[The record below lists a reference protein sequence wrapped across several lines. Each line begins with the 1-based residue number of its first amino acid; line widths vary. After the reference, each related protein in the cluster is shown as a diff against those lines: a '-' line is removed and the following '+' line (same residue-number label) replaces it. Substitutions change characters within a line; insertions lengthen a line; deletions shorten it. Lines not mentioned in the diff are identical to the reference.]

1 MKSCK
6 TMTLRGSWEQEA
18 NKVGT
23 QHRILSYESPD
34 RTKAWKLKEAWI
46 FPATV
51 GTWDITVSRD
61 SWIQGYSLL
70 ETDIAE
76 ITMNE
81 IHSVDD
87 NRNLAWG
94 EHYYEIAPNGV
105 SPANGFLI
113 SRAKGIIDGNE
124 LLHDEDRIITNDL
137 FCRITWFHV
146 HDDDLGPIT
155 WNYYVVLEEV
165 EISPTEGILQQLK
178 GIAQSI
184 DS

>member
-1 MKSCK
+1 MKCK
-6 TMTLRGSWEQEA
+6 TMTLRGTWTQEP

-34 RTKAWKLKEAWI
+34 RTKAWKLKDCWI
-46 FPATV
+46 FPKTV
-51 GTWDITVSRD
+51 AEYDMTFGRD
-61 SWIQGYSLL
+61 AWLQGFSLL
-70 ETDIAE
+70 ETDIAD
-76 ITMNE
+76 ITMAD

-94 EHYYEIAPNGV
+94 EHSYQMFNNAL
-105 SPANGFLI
+105 SPSNGFLI
-113 SRAKGIIDGNE
+113 SGWKGQIDGNK

-137 FCRITWFHV
+137 FCRVTWFHV
-146 HDDDLGPIT
+146 HDDQVGNIE
-155 WNYYVVLEEV
+155 WNYYVVLEEI

>member
-1 MKSCK
+1 MKCK
-6 TMTLRGSWEQEA
+6 TMTLRGSWMQGP

-23 QHRILSYESPD
+23 QHNILSYESPD
-34 RTKAWKLKEAWI
+34 RTRAWKLKDAWI
-46 FPATV
+46 FPASV
-51 GTWDITVSRD
+51 GEFDITIGRD
-61 SWIQGYSLL
+61 ERVMGFSLL
-70 ETDIAE
+70 ETDIA
-76 ITMNE
+76 TLQMSE
-81 IHSVDD
+81 IHSVND

-94 EHYYEIAPNGV
+94 EHAYELSPNPSAAG
-105 SPANGFLI
+105 NGFLW
-113 SRAKGIIDGNE
+113 SGYEGIDRNK

-137 FCRITWFHV
+137 FCRISWFSGHS
-146 HDDDLGPIT
+146 DELGEIE

>member
-6 TMTLRGSWEQEA
+6 TMTLRGSWLQEA
-18 NKVGT
+18 NKVGD

-34 RTKAWKLKEAWI
+34 RSKAWKLKDAWI
-46 FPATV
+46 FPAKVATYDVTV
-51 GTWDITVSRD
+51 ERD
-61 SWIQGYSLL
+61 EFIQGFSLL
-70 ETDIAE
+70 ETDIAD
-76 ITMNE
+76 ITMDQ

-94 EHYYEIAPNGV
+94 EHSYKLTTNTA
-105 SPANGFLI
+105 SPSNCYLFSGYQ
-113 SRAKGIIDGNE
+113 GILRNE

-137 FCRITWFHV
+137 FCRISWFHS
-146 HDDDLGPIT
+146 HSDDLGDIE

-165 EISPTEGILQQLK
+165 EITPTEGILQQLK

>member
-1 MKSCK
+1 MKCK
-6 TMTLRGSWEQEA
+6 TMTLRGSWNQEP

-46 FPATV
+46 FPASV
-51 GTWDITVSRD
+51 GEFDITIGRD
-61 SWIQGYSLL
+61 ETVQGFSLL
-70 ETDIAE
+70 ETDVAD
-76 ITMNE
+76 ITMPQ

-94 EHYYEIAPNGV
+94 EHAYELRGNPSSA
-105 SPANGFLI
+105 ANGYLW
-113 SRAKGIIDGNE
+113 SGYQGILRNK

-137 FCRITWFHV
+137 FCRISWFSAHS
-146 HDDDLGPIT
+146 DNLGALE
-155 WNYYVVLEEV
+155 WNYYIVLEEV
-165 EISPTEGILQQLK
+165 QITPTEGILQQLK

>member
-1 MKSCK
+1 MKCN
-6 TMTLRGSWEQEA
+6 TMTLRGSWNQEA

-34 RTKAWKLKEAWI
+34 RTRAWKLKAAWI
-46 FPATV
+46 FPANVAVWDFTPARD
-51 GTWDITVSRD
+51 TWL
-61 SWIQGYSLL
+61 QGYSLL
-70 ETDIAE
+70 ETDIAD
-76 ITMNE
+76 ISMAQ

-94 EHYYEIAPNGV
+94 EHSYEWTPNPT
-105 SPANGFLI
+105 SPSNSFLF
-113 SRAKGIIDGNE
+113 SGYQGQLRNE

-137 FCRITWFHV
+137 FCRVSWFHA
-146 HDDDLGPIT
+146 HDDDLGDME

-165 EISPTEGILQQLK
+165 SITPTEGILQQLK

>member
-1 MKSCK
+1 MKGCK
-6 TMTLRGSWEQEA
+6 TMTLRGSWEQGA

-46 FPATV
+46 FPASV
-51 GTWDITVSRD
+51 GEFDVTVSRD
-61 SWIQGYSLL
+61 EWLMGYSLL

-76 ITMNE
+76 ITMAE

-94 EHYYEIAPNGV
+94 EHSYQLAQNQ
-105 SPANGFLI
+105 I
-113 SRAKGIIDGNE
+113 STSNCYLWSGYQGILRNE

-137 FCRITWFHV
+137 FCRITWFHS
-146 HDDDLGPIT
+146 HSDDLPDLT
-155 WNYYVVLEEV
+155 WNYYVVLEEI
-165 EISPTEGILQQLK
+165 EITPTEGILQQLK